1 MTRPMAGCAVSS
13 ENLIRSTCRPIL
25 SYERQ
30 PSTTS
35 ELNGRLRRLPIS
47 QLWCVWMHRPRRV
60 RPAED
65 LLRWKDRS
73 RLCVVLELS
82 TVSSTDTRMRLWMEA
97 FGGPAAHR
105 RSVPNDYNDW
115 FMRRTK
121 RSNLRTYAFWSPFYD
136 RLIGLAPFRRGRAKA
151 HQRLALKAGE
161 RVLLVGVGT
170 GIDLPLLPVGV
181 EAVGVDLSPLML
193 ARARN
198 RLPIKGRQIELL
210 EADAQAMPL
219 ADSTFDAALLSL
231 VLSVVPDGATCLA
244 ETLRLLKPD
253 SRAVVF
259 DKFLPKGKRPTFGR
273 RVLNLLTNLFG
284 TDINRTF
291 EPMVE
296 TCGVE
301 IITDEPAAL
310 GGAYRVIVLRKV

>member
-1 MTRPMAGCAVSS
+1 
-13 ENLIRSTCRPIL
+13 
-25 SYERQ
+25 
-30 PSTTS
+30 
-35 ELNGRLRRLPIS
+35 
-47 QLWCVWMHRPRRV
+47 
-60 RPAED
+60 
-65 LLRWKDRS
+65 
-73 RLCVVLELS
+73 
-82 TVSSTDTRMRLWMEA
+82 MRLWMEA

-136 RLIGLAPFRRGRAKA
+136 RLIGLAPFRTGRAKA

-259 DKFLPKGKRPTFGR
+259 DKFLPQGKRPTFGR

-284 TDINRTF
+284 TDINRAF

-296 TCGVE
+296 TSGAE